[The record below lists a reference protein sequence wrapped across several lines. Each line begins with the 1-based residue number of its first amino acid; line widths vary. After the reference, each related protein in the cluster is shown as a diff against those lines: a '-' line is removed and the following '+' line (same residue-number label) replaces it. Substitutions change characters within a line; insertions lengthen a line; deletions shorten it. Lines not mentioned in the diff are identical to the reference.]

1 MAKYIGLMS
10 GTSMDGVD
18 AVLCDISQT
27 SCTTLAAHSIPYSA
41 ELLTALNALCSEGP
55 DELNSL
61 AIADRLADAE
71 GAFEIPVALGDEVVF
86 SSVQYLIRTVEITP
100 EILKKNRLI
109 ITVNEKINALE
120 EVVVTP
126 ENTEKFLDLKEEE
139 FESYDYNKDKS
150 TKLEN
155 TIVTQGQLRNG
166 LNIINIAKLIAK
178 AVSNKS
184 QEEKQKLKP
193 SEILTYVFS
202 DEFFVNDLA
211 LKNDQ
216 VTGFLE
222 HIDKNL
228 PSQQLLKTGQQF
240 QLIDY
245 LISES
250 QKYIDKLNE
259 K

>member
-1 MAKYIGLMS
+1 MGQERKLIKGQLIYRNHN
-10 GTSMDGVD
+10 V
-18 AVLCDISQT
+18 V
-27 SCTTLAAHSIPYSA
+27 AANVVNN
-41 ELLTALNALCSEGP
+41 TAQLNT
-55 DELNSL
+55 
-61 AIADRLADAE
+61 ITDAE
-71 GAFEIPVALGDEVVF
+71 GAFEIPVALGDEVIF

-139 FESYDYNKDKS
+139 FESYDYNKDKA

>member
-1 MAKYIGLMS
+1 MKIIHILLFLLPILVIGQDRKPIKGHLIYRNRNVIAANVVNN
-10 GTSMDGVD
+10 TAQLNTITDG
-18 AVLCDISQT
+18 
-27 SCTTLAAHSIPYSA
+27 
-41 ELLTALNALCSEGP
+41 EG
-55 DELNSL
+55 
-61 AIADRLADAE
+61 
-71 GAFEIPVALGDEVVF
+71 GFEIPVALGDEVVF

-126 ENTEKFLDLKEEE
+126 DNVEKFLDLKEEE
-139 FESYDYNKDKS
+139 FEGYDYNRDKS

-178 AVSNKS
+178 AVSNKTK
-184 QEEKQKLKP
+184 EEKQKIKP

-202 DEFFVNDLA
+202 DEFFHKDLR
-211 LKNDQ
+211 LKNDE

-222 HIDKNL
+222 YIDENL
-228 PSQQLLKTGQQF
+228 PSQKLLKTGQQF

-250 QKYIDKLNE
+250 QNYRNKLNTR
-259 K
+259 

>member
-1 MAKYIGLMS
+1 MKIIHILLFLLPILVIGQDRKPIKGHLIYRNRNVIAANVVNN
-10 GTSMDGVD
+10 TAQLNTITDG
-18 AVLCDISQT
+18 
-27 SCTTLAAHSIPYSA
+27 
-41 ELLTALNALCSEGP
+41 EG
-55 DELNSL
+55 
-61 AIADRLADAE
+61 
-71 GAFEIPVALGDEVVF
+71 GFEIPVALGDEVVF

-126 ENTEKFLDLKEEE
+126 DNVEKFLDLKEEE
-139 FESYDYNKDKS
+139 FEGYDYNRDKS

-240 QLIDY
+240 QLIDF

-250 QKYIDKLNE
+250 QKYRDKLNE

>member
-1 MAKYIGLMS
+1 MKKLQLLLFLLPFLVQGQVRKPIKGQLIYRNINVVAANVINNTAQLN
-10 GTSMDGVD
+10 TITDG
-18 AVLCDISQT
+18 
-27 SCTTLAAHSIPYSA
+27 
-41 ELLTALNALCSEGP
+41 
-55 DELNSL
+55 
-61 AIADRLADAE
+61 E
-71 GAFEIPVALGDEVVF
+71 GAFEIPVALGDQVVF
-86 SSVQYLIRTVEITP
+86 SSVQYLIRTVEITT

-126 ENTEKFLDLKEEE
+126 DNAEKFLDLREEE
-139 FESYDYNKDKS
+139 FKGYDYNRDKS
-150 TKLEN
+150 TALEN
-155 TIVTQGQLRNG
+155 TIVKQGQLKNG

-184 QEEKQKLKP
+184 EKEKQKIKP
-193 SEILTYVFS
+193 SEILTYVFN
-202 DEFFVNDLA
+202 DEFFTKDLG

-216 VTGFLE
+216 VLGFLD

-228 PSQQLLKTGQQF
+228 SSQKLLKTGQQF

-250 QKYIDKLNE
+250 QNYHDKLNN

>member
-1 MAKYIGLMS
+1 MKIIYFLLLLSPII
-10 GTSMDGVD
+10 V
-18 AVLCDISQT
+18 ISQDRKPIKGR
-27 SCTTLAAHSIPYSA
+27 LIYRNVNVVAANVVNN
-41 ELLTALNALCSEGP
+41 TAQLNTITDG
-55 DELNSL
+55 D
-61 AIADRLADAE
+61 
-71 GAFEIPVALGDEVVF
+71 GGFEIPVALGDEIIF

-120 EVVVTP
+120 EIVVTP

-139 FESYDYNKDKS
+139 FKGYDYNRDKS

-155 TIVTQGQLRNG
+155 SIITQGQLRNG

-184 QEEKQKLKP
+184 EEEKQKLKP
-193 SEILTYVFS
+193 SEILTYVFNI
-202 DEFFVNDLA
+202 EFFIRDLN

-222 HIDKNL
+222 YIDKNL
-228 PSQQLLKTGQQF
+228 PSQKLLKTGQQF

-250 QKYIDKLNE
+250 HNYRDKLNA

>member
-1 MAKYIGLMS
+1 MVIGQERKLIK
-10 GTSMDGVD
+10 GQLIYRNHNV
-18 AVLCDISQT
+18 V
-27 SCTTLAAHSIPYSA
+27 AANVVNN
-41 ELLTALNALCSEGP
+41 TAQLNT
-55 DELNSL
+55 
-61 AIADRLADAE
+61 ITDAE
-71 GAFEIPVALGDEVVF
+71 GAFEIPVALGDEVIF

-109 ITVNEKINALE
+109 ITVNKKINALE

>member
-1 MAKYIGLMS
+1 MGQERKLIKGQLIYRNRNVVAANVVNNTAQLNTI
-10 GTSMDGVD
+10 TDGAGGFV
-18 AVLCDISQT
+18 
-27 SCTTLAAHSIPYSA
+27 
-41 ELLTALNALCSEGP
+41 
-55 DELNSL
+55 
-61 AIADRLADAE
+61 
-71 GAFEIPVALGDEVVF
+71 IPVALGDEVVF

-100 EILKKNRLI
+100 DILKKNRLI

-126 ENTEKFLDLKEEE
+126 DNTEKFLDLKEEE
-139 FESYDYNKDKS
+139 FEGYDYNKDKS

-250 QKYIDKLNE
+250 QKYRDKLNE

>member
-1 MAKYIGLMS
+1 MGQDRKPIKGRLIYRNINVVAANVVNITAQLN
-10 GTSMDGVD
+10 TITDGD
-18 AVLCDISQT
+18 
-27 SCTTLAAHSIPYSA
+27 
-41 ELLTALNALCSEGP
+41 G
-55 DELNSL
+55 
-61 AIADRLADAE
+61 
-71 GAFEIPVALGDEVVF
+71 GFEIPVVLGDEVVF

-126 ENTEKFLDLKEEE
+126 ENRDKFLDLKEEE
-139 FESYDYNKDKS
+139 FKGYDYNRDKS

-155 TIVTQGQLRNG
+155 TIVNQGQLRNG
-166 LNIINIAKLIAK
+166 LNIINVAKLIAK
-178 AVSNKS
+178 VISNIS
-184 QEEKQKLKP
+184 EEEKYKLKP

-202 DEFFVNDLA
+202 NDFFVNDLA
-211 LKNDQ
+211 LKNNQ

-222 HIDKNL
+222 HIDINL
-228 PSQQLLKTGQQF
+228 PSQKLLKTGQQF

-245 LISES
+245 LIYES
-250 QKYIDKLNE
+250 QNYRNKLNS

>member
-1 MAKYIGLMS
+1 MKITHILLFLLPILVMGQDRKPIKGHLIYRNRNVIAANVVNNTAQLNTI
-10 GTSMDGVD
+10 TDG
-18 AVLCDISQT
+18 
-27 SCTTLAAHSIPYSA
+27 
-41 ELLTALNALCSEGP
+41 EG
-55 DELNSL
+55 
-61 AIADRLADAE
+61 
-71 GAFEIPVALGDEVVF
+71 GFEIPVALGDEVVF

-126 ENTEKFLDLKEEE
+126 DNVEKFLDLKEEE
-139 FESYDYNKDKS
+139 FEGYDYNRDKS

-178 AVSNKS
+178 AVSNKT
-184 QEEKQKLKP
+184 QEEKQKIKP

-202 DEFFVNDLA
+202 DEFFNKDLS
-211 LKNDQ
+211 LKKDE

-222 HIDKNL
+222 YIDKNL
-228 PSQQLLKTGQQF
+228 PSQKLLKTGQQF

-250 QKYIDKLNE
+250 QNYRDKLNTR
-259 K
+259 

>member
-1 MAKYIGLMS
+1 MKIIHVLLFLLPILVMGQDRKPIKGHLIYRNRNVIAANVINNTAQLN
-10 GTSMDGVD
+10 TITDG
-18 AVLCDISQT
+18 
-27 SCTTLAAHSIPYSA
+27 
-41 ELLTALNALCSEGP
+41 EG
-55 DELNSL
+55 
-61 AIADRLADAE
+61 
-71 GAFEIPVALGDEVVF
+71 GFEIPVALGDEVVF

-126 ENTEKFLDLKEEE
+126 DNVEKFLDLKEEE
-139 FESYDYNKDKS
+139 FEGYDYNRDKS

-178 AVSNKS
+178 AVSNKT
-184 QEEKQKLKP
+184 QEEKQKIKP

-202 DEFFVNDLA
+202 NEFFNKDLS
-211 LKNDQ
+211 LKNDE

-222 HIDKNL
+222 YIDENL
-228 PSQQLLKTGQQF
+228 PSQTLLKTGQQF

-250 QKYIDKLNE
+250 QNYRDKLNTR
-259 K
+259 

>member
-1 MAKYIGLMS
+1 MVMGQDRKPIKGRLIYRNINVVAANVVNITAQLN
-10 GTSMDGVD
+10 TITDGD
-18 AVLCDISQT
+18 
-27 SCTTLAAHSIPYSA
+27 
-41 ELLTALNALCSEGP
+41 G
-55 DELNSL
+55 
-61 AIADRLADAE
+61 
-71 GAFEIPVALGDEVVF
+71 GFEIPVVLGDEVVF

-126 ENTEKFLDLKEEE
+126 ENRDKFLDLKEEE
-139 FESYDYNKDKS
+139 FKGYDYNRDKS

-155 TIVTQGQLRNG
+155 TIVNQGQLRNG
-166 LNIINIAKLIAK
+166 LNIINVAKLIAK
-178 AVSNKS
+178 VISNIS
-184 QEEKQKLKP
+184 EEEKYKLKP

-202 DEFFVNDLA
+202 NDFFVNDLA
-211 LKNDQ
+211 LKNNQ

-222 HIDKNL
+222 HIDINL
-228 PSQQLLKTGQQF
+228 PSQKLLKTGQQF

-245 LISES
+245 LIYES
-250 QKYIDKLNE
+250 QNYRNKLNS

>member
-1 MAKYIGLMS
+1 MGQERKLIKGQLIYRNHN
-10 GTSMDGVD
+10 V
-18 AVLCDISQT
+18 V
-27 SCTTLAAHSIPYSA
+27 AANVVNN
-41 ELLTALNALCSEGP
+41 TAQLNT
-55 DELNSL
+55 
-61 AIADRLADAE
+61 ITDAE
-71 GAFEIPVALGDEVVF
+71 GAFEIPVALGDEVIF

-178 AVSNKS
+178 AVSSKS
-184 QEEKQKLKP
+184 LEEKQKLKP

-250 QKYIDKLNE
+250 QKYIDKLND

>member
-1 MAKYIGLMS
+1 MVIGQERKLIK
-10 GTSMDGVD
+10 GQLIYRNHNV
-18 AVLCDISQT
+18 V
-27 SCTTLAAHSIPYSA
+27 AANVVNN
-41 ELLTALNALCSEGP
+41 TAQLNT
-55 DELNSL
+55 
-61 AIADRLADAE
+61 ITDAE
-71 GAFEIPVALGDEVVF
+71 GAFEIPVALEDEVVF

-193 SEILTYVFS
+193 SEILTYVFR

>member
-1 MAKYIGLMS
+1 MKKNLLLLFLLPLVVMGQERKLIKGQLIYRNHN
-10 GTSMDGVD
+10 V
-18 AVLCDISQT
+18 V
-27 SCTTLAAHSIPYSA
+27 AANVVNN
-41 ELLTALNALCSEGP
+41 TAQLNT
-55 DELNSL
+55 
-61 AIADRLADAE
+61 ITDAE
-71 GAFEIPVALGDEVVF
+71 GAFEIPVALGDEVIF

-178 AVSNKS
+178 AVSSKS
-184 QEEKQKLKP
+184 LEEKQKLKP

-250 QKYIDKLNE
+250 QKYIDKLND

>member
-1 MAKYIGLMS
+1 MILMR
-10 GTSMDGVD
+10 V
-18 AVLCDISQT
+18 
-27 SCTTLAAHSIPYSA
+27 
-41 ELLTALNALCSEGP
+41 
-55 DELNSL
+55 
-61 AIADRLADAE
+61 
-71 GAFEIPVALGDEVVF
+71 
-86 SSVQYLIRTVEITP
+86 
-100 EILKKNRLI
+100 KKNRLI

-250 QKYIDKLNE
+250 QKYIDKLNTR
-259 K
+259 

>member
-1 MAKYIGLMS
+1 MKKIYFLLFLLPILVMGQERKSIKGRLIYRNQNVVAANVVNNTAQLNTI
-10 GTSMDGVD
+10 TDG
-18 AVLCDISQT
+18 
-27 SCTTLAAHSIPYSA
+27 
-41 ELLTALNALCSEGP
+41 
-55 DELNSL
+55 
-61 AIADRLADAE
+61 E
-71 GAFEIPVALGDEVVF
+71 GAFEIPVADGDEVVF
-86 SSVQYLIRTVEITP
+86 SSVQYLIRTVTITP
-100 EILKKNRLI
+100 EILQKNRLI

-120 EVVVTP
+120 EIVVTP
-126 ENTEKFLDLKEEE
+126 EDTQKFLDLKEEE
-139 FESYDYNKDKS
+139 FKGYDYTQDKS

-155 TIVTQGQLRNG
+155 EIVNQGQLRNG

-178 AVSNKS
+178 AVSSKTD
-184 QEEKQKLKP
+184 EEKQKLKP

-202 DEFFVNDLA
+202 DEFFRDDLA

-216 VTGFLE
+216 LTGFLE

-250 QKYIDKLNE
+250 QNYRNQLNP

>member
-1 MAKYIGLMS
+1 MKITHILLFLLPILVMGQDRKPIKGHLIYRNRNVIAANVVNNTAQLNTI
-10 GTSMDGVD
+10 TDG
-18 AVLCDISQT
+18 
-27 SCTTLAAHSIPYSA
+27 
-41 ELLTALNALCSEGP
+41 EG
-55 DELNSL
+55 
-61 AIADRLADAE
+61 
-71 GAFEIPVALGDEVVF
+71 GFEIPVALGDEVVF

-126 ENTEKFLDLKEEE
+126 DNVEKFLDLKEEE
-139 FESYDYNKDKS
+139 FEGYDYNRDKS

-178 AVSNKS
+178 AVSNKT
-184 QEEKQKLKP
+184 QQEKQKIKP

-202 DEFFVNDLA
+202 DEFFNKDLS
-211 LKNDQ
+211 LKNDE

-222 HIDKNL
+222 YIDENL
-228 PSQQLLKTGQQF
+228 PSQKLLKTGQQF

-250 QKYIDKLNE
+250 QNYRDKLNTR
-259 K
+259 

>member
-1 MAKYIGLMS
+1 MKITHILLFLLPILVMGQDRKPIKGQLIYRNRNVIAANVVNNTAQLNTI
-10 GTSMDGVD
+10 TDG
-18 AVLCDISQT
+18 
-27 SCTTLAAHSIPYSA
+27 
-41 ELLTALNALCSEGP
+41 EG
-55 DELNSL
+55 
-61 AIADRLADAE
+61 
-71 GAFEIPVALGDEVVF
+71 GFEIPVALGDEVVF

-126 ENTEKFLDLKEEE
+126 DNVEKFLDLKEEE
-139 FESYDYNKDKS
+139 FEGYDYNRDKS

-178 AVSNKS
+178 AVSNKT
-184 QEEKQKLKP
+184 QEEKQKIKP

-202 DEFFVNDLA
+202 DEFFNKDLS
-211 LKNDQ
+211 LKNDE

-222 HIDKNL
+222 YIDENL
-228 PSQQLLKTGQQF
+228 PSQKLLKTGQQF

-250 QKYIDKLNE
+250 QNYRDKLNTR
-259 K
+259 

>member
-1 MAKYIGLMS
+1 MGQERKLIKGQLIYRNHN
-10 GTSMDGVD
+10 V
-18 AVLCDISQT
+18 V
-27 SCTTLAAHSIPYSA
+27 AANVVNN
-41 ELLTALNALCSEGP
+41 TAQLNT
-55 DELNSL
+55 
-61 AIADRLADAE
+61 ITDAE
-71 GAFEIPVALGDEVVF
+71 GGFEIPVALGDEVIF

-139 FESYDYNKDKS
+139 FESYDYNRDKS

-178 AVSNKS
+178 AVSSKS
-184 QEEKQKLKP
+184 LEEKQKLKP

>member
-1 MAKYIGLMS
+1 MKIIHILLFLLPILVTGQDRKPIKGHLIYRNRNVIAANVVNNTAQLNTI
-10 GTSMDGVD
+10 TDG
-18 AVLCDISQT
+18 
-27 SCTTLAAHSIPYSA
+27 
-41 ELLTALNALCSEGP
+41 EG
-55 DELNSL
+55 
-61 AIADRLADAE
+61 
-71 GAFEIPVALGDEVVF
+71 GFEIPVALGDEVVF

-126 ENTEKFLDLKEEE
+126 DNVEKFLDLKEEE
-139 FESYDYNKDKS
+139 FEGYDYNRDKS

-178 AVSNKS
+178 AVSSKT
-184 QEEKQKLKP
+184 QEEKQKIKP

-202 DEFFVNDLA
+202 DEFFNKDLS
-211 LKNDQ
+211 LKNDE

-222 HIDKNL
+222 YIDENL
-228 PSQQLLKTGQQF
+228 PSQKLLKTGQQF

-250 QKYIDKLNE
+250 QNYRNKLNTR
-259 K
+259 

>member
-1 MAKYIGLMS
+1 MGQDRKPIKGHLIYRNRNVIAANVVNNTAQLNTI
-10 GTSMDGVD
+10 TDG
-18 AVLCDISQT
+18 
-27 SCTTLAAHSIPYSA
+27 
-41 ELLTALNALCSEGP
+41 EG
-55 DELNSL
+55 
-61 AIADRLADAE
+61 
-71 GAFEIPVALGDEVVF
+71 GFEIPVALGDEVIF

-126 ENTEKFLDLKEEE
+126 DNVEKFLDLKEEE
-139 FESYDYNKDKS
+139 FEGYDYNRDKS

-178 AVSNKS
+178 AVSNKT
-184 QEEKQKLKP
+184 QEEKQKIKP

-202 DEFFVNDLA
+202 NEFFNKDLS
-211 LKNDQ
+211 LKNDE

-222 HIDKNL
+222 YIDENL
-228 PSQQLLKTGQQF
+228 PSQTLLKTGQQF

-250 QKYIDKLNE
+250 QNYKNKLNTR
-259 K
+259 

>member
-1 MAKYIGLMS
+1 MKKIHLLFFLLPIMLLGQQRKLIKGQLIYRNRNVVAANVVNNTAQLNTI
-10 GTSMDGVD
+10 TDG
-18 AVLCDISQT
+18 
-27 SCTTLAAHSIPYSA
+27 
-41 ELLTALNALCSEGP
+41 EG
-55 DELNSL
+55 
-61 AIADRLADAE
+61 
-71 GAFEIPVALGDEVVF
+71 GFEIEVALGDEVVF
-86 SSVQYLIRTVEITP
+86 SSVQYLIRTVKITP

-139 FESYDYNKDKS
+139 FKGFDYNRDKS
-150 TKLEN
+150 TELEN

-178 AVSNKS
+178 AVGNKTE
-184 QEEKQKLKP
+184 EEKQKLKP

-202 DEFFVNDLA
+202 DDFFINDLS
-211 LKNDQ
+211 LRNDQ
-216 VTGFLE
+216 VIGFLE
-222 HIDKNL
+222 HIDKSL
-228 PSQQLLKTGQQF
+228 PSKKLLKTGQQF

-250 QKYIDKLNE
+250 QIYRDKLNA

>member
-1 MAKYIGLMS
+1 MGQERKLIKGQLIYRNHN
-10 GTSMDGVD
+10 V
-18 AVLCDISQT
+18 V
-27 SCTTLAAHSIPYSA
+27 AANVVNN
-41 ELLTALNALCSEGP
+41 TAQLNT
-55 DELNSL
+55 
-61 AIADRLADAE
+61 ITDAE

-250 QKYIDKLNE
+250 QKYRDKLNE

>member
-1 MAKYIGLMS
+1 MNKNLLLLFLLPFMATGQERKLIKGQLIYRNHN
-10 GTSMDGVD
+10 V
-18 AVLCDISQT
+18 V
-27 SCTTLAAHSIPYSA
+27 AANVVNN
-41 ELLTALNALCSEGP
+41 TAQLNT
-55 DELNSL
+55 
-61 AIADRLADAE
+61 ITDAE
-71 GAFEIPVALGDEVVF
+71 GGFEIAVALGDEIVF
-86 SSVQYLIRTVEITP
+86 SSVQYLIRTVEITH

-109 ITVNEKINALE
+109 ITVNKKINALE

-126 ENTEKFLDLKEEE
+126 DNTEKFLNLKEEE

-184 QEEKQKLKP
+184 EEEKQKLKP

-202 DEFFVNDLA
+202 DEFFFEDLS

-216 VTGFLE
+216 LIGFLE

-228 PSQQLLKTGQQF
+228 PSQKLLKTGQQF

>member
-1 MAKYIGLMS
+1 MKIIHILLFLLPILVIGQDRKPIKGHLIYRNRNVIAANVVNN
-10 GTSMDGVD
+10 TAQLNTITDG
-18 AVLCDISQT
+18 
-27 SCTTLAAHSIPYSA
+27 
-41 ELLTALNALCSEGP
+41 EG
-55 DELNSL
+55 
-61 AIADRLADAE
+61 
-71 GAFEIPVALGDEVVF
+71 GFEIPVALGDEVVF

-126 ENTEKFLDLKEEE
+126 DNVEKFIDLKEEE
-139 FESYDYNKDKS
+139 FEGYDYNRDKS

-155 TIVTQGQLRNG
+155 TIVTQGQLTNG

-178 AVSNKS
+178 AVSNKT
-184 QEEKQKLKP
+184 QEEKQKIKP

-202 DEFFVNDLA
+202 DEFFNKDLS
-211 LKNDQ
+211 LKNDE

-222 HIDKNL
+222 YIDENL
-228 PSQQLLKTGQQF
+228 PSQKLLKTGQQF

-250 QKYIDKLNE
+250 QNYRNKLNTR
-259 K
+259 

>member
-1 MAKYIGLMS
+1 MPGPVRVSTIVDVTWGSMTRGREIAKEAERLFGGAAAAGIAAGAEQ
-10 GTSMDGVD
+10 
-18 AVLCDISQT
+18 AVRS
-27 SCTTLAAHSIPYSA
+27 SSA
-41 ELLTALNALCSEGP
+41 
-55 DELNSL
+55 
-61 AIADRLADAE
+61 
-71 GAFEIPVALGDEVVF
+71 
-86 SSVQYLIRTVEITP
+86 
-100 EILKKNRLI
+100 
-109 ITVNEKINALE
+109 
-120 EVVVTP
+120 
-126 ENTEKFLDLKEEE
+126 FLDLKEEE

-178 AVSNKS
+178 AVSSKS
-184 QEEKQKLKP
+184 LEEKQKLKP

-250 QKYIDKLNE
+250 QNYIDKLND

>member
-1 MAKYIGLMS
+1 MKKNLLLLFLLPLMVIGQERKLIK
-10 GTSMDGVD
+10 GQLIYRNLNV
-18 AVLCDISQT
+18 V
-27 SCTTLAAHSIPYSA
+27 AANVVNN
-41 ELLTALNALCSEGP
+41 TAQLNT
-55 DELNSL
+55 
-61 AIADRLADAE
+61 ITDAE
-71 GAFEIPVALGDEVVF
+71 GAFEIHVALGDEVVF

-126 ENTEKFLDLKEEE
+126 DNTEKFLDLKEEE
-139 FESYDYNKDKS
+139 FESYDYNRDKS

-178 AVSNKS
+178 AVSSKS
-184 QEEKQKLKP
+184 LEEKQKLKP

-250 QKYIDKLNE
+250 QKYLDKLNE

>member
-1 MAKYIGLMS
+1 MGQERKLIKGQLIYRNHN
-10 GTSMDGVD
+10 V
-18 AVLCDISQT
+18 V
-27 SCTTLAAHSIPYSA
+27 AANVVNN
-41 ELLTALNALCSEGP
+41 TAQLNT
-55 DELNSL
+55 
-61 AIADRLADAE
+61 ITDAE
-71 GAFEIPVALGDEVVF
+71 GAFEIPVALGDEVIF

-126 ENTEKFLDLKEEE
+126 DNTEKFLDLKEEE